1 VNKLLSTL
9 MVVVAGL
16 VVLAAAGPTATKF
29 IQACVPL
36 ALVLGIVAAV
46 LRVVWWYTR

>member
-1 VNKLLSTL
+1 VNKLPSTL

-16 VVLAAAGPTATKF
+16 VVLAAAGPAITKLV
-29 IQACVPL
+29 QAFVPL
-36 ALVLGIVAAV
+36 VLVLGVVAAV